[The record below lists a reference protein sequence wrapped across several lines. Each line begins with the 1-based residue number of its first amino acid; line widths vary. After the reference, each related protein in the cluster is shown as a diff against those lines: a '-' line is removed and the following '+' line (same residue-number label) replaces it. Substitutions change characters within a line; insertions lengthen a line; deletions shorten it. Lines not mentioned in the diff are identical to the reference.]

1 MVKRKHVSLKSVDG
15 FTDKGKKAKLRKEAT
30 LKKQKLKQA
39 IETKKRKRTKK
50 DIFEDIKHEIEGM
63 AVEPEAKNNGKL
75 LRNQQLTSLFNAEVD
90 PFELVAQSLKK
101 S

>member
-15 FTDKGKKAKLRKEAT
+15 FTEKGKKAKLRKEAT

-63 AVEPEAKNNGKL
+63 AVEPEAKNSGKL